1 VWWHPSEW
9 TVALAWGGGA
19 AAAAI
24 VGFWQLDLRPTRLR
38 TSVQWWKRELRRLG
52 TWMAM
57 ESVIIAVG
65 GQATIIILASLLSAG
80 ELGGLRVVQV
90 VFAPMTL
97 IGEALHYPG
106 VPIMT
111 RALASTLAEA
121 RIWATRLGL
130 GALGLIALYLAV
142 VAPLSGQILARV
154 FGPEFERFTNLILP
168 TALAQLVWALSI
180 GFLIL
185 LKADRRVHATV
196 ACMVTNTI
204 VTITATPILAS
215 RYGVLGAAWGLALG
229 TATGSVSAIVF
240 GLLRRDIPFRF
251 WREEE
256 LARAEQ

>member
-1 VWWHPSEW
+1 
-9 TVALAWGGGA
+9 
-19 AAAAI
+19 
-24 VGFWQLDLRPTRLR
+24 
-38 TSVQWWKRELRRLG
+38 
-52 TWMAM
+52 
-57 ESVIIAVG
+57 
-65 GQATIIILASLLSAG
+65 
-80 ELGGLRVVQV
+80 V

-121 RIWATRLGL
+121 RKWATRLGL

-168 TALAQLVWALSI
+168 TALAQLGWALSI

-204 VTITATPILAS
+204 VTIAATPILAS
-215 RYGVLGAAWGLALG
+215 RYGVLGA
-229 TATGSVSAIVF
+229 
-240 GLLRRDIPFRF
+240 
-251 WREEE
+251 
-256 LARAEQ
+256 